1 MRARREKNEKPAA
14 LSRETRGTALYS
26 VWHCAHSYT
35 SLPSNPLAPRHPFSR
50 HLNSPPRPSSSSILL
65 ATSADI
71 KKNEI
76 KNSGKIVNH
85 HTTNPHFPHIP
96 NLPLT
101 QSPQFQ
107 FHPSSMAPSSSSP
120 LARGTV
126 AQYLSVRRREKRPS
140 VSPSRMVTK
149 RKKKYRSM
157 EDIMRRAKFA
167 VVDDYSHVSCCECG
181 SGENDDQLLL
191 CDKCDKACHML
202 CLRPIVVRVP
212 IGPWYCPTCSDHP
225 PPVQRAYFFP
235 PFLLT
240 AS

>member
-1 MRARREKNEKPAA
+1 MA
-14 LSRETRGTALYS
+14 LRTQLHITPIQS
-26 VWHCAHSYT
+26 
-35 SLPSNPLAPRHPFSR
+35 PR
-50 HLNSPPRPSSSSILL
+50 
-65 ATSADI
+65 ATSPLLSTPKFPAPALFFLHSSCNLCRHQ
-71 KKNEI
+71 KKLN
-76 KNSGKIVNH
+76 KKHSGEIVNH

-120 LARGTV
+120 SARGTV
-126 AQYLSVRRREKRPS
+126 AQHLSVRRREKRPS
-140 VSPSRMVTK
+140 VSPSRMVMK
-149 RKKKYRSM
+149 GKKKYRSM

-167 VVDDYSHVSCCECG
+167 VVDDYSHVSCYECG

-225 PPVQRAYFFP
+225 PPVQRAYFSLHF
-235 PFLLT
+235 FLQLV
-240 AS
+240 S